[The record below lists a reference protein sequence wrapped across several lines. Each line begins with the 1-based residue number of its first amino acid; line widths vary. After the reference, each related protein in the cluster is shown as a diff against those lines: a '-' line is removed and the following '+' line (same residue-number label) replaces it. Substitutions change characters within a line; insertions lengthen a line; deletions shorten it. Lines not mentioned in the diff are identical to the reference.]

1 VNNINTRIAQIL
13 TDSKNELDIKEHP
26 ELKSPDAKTDLSFS
40 LGTDYSAE
48 AAEHHN
54 ESTKQSLFK
63 RQRKSKGFSKVTF
76 DDSLNTDILYDPN
89 ISSIHATRIETNK
102 EKPKKSEFISVYS
115 NRPIYVEKEEEES
128 ESEESSEEKE
138 QSPTCNYRPDRL
150 RIDK

>member
-1 VNNINTRIAQIL
+1 MNNINSRIAQIL
-13 TDSKNELDIKEHP
+13 TDSKNELDNNHV

-40 LGTDYSAE
+40 LRTDYSAE
-48 AAEHHN
+48 GAENN

-89 ISSIHATRIETNK
+89 ISSIHATRVETSK
-102 EKPKKSEFISVYS
+102 DKTKKTEFISVYS
-115 NRPIYVEKEEEES
+115 NRPIYIEKDEDS

-138 QSPTCNYRPDRL
+138 QSPTVHYRPDRL